1 MKVKFREDATHLK
14 GVEKMEAQVQR
25 YFDDLEAPGR
35 ETQFEAYKNLL
46 NVTKEEVDWAYEVW
60 DKLVQD
66 LKNRDNHSR
75 SRAAQ
80 FLSYLAISDP
90 EKRMLNDF
98 YSLWEVTRDSKFV
111 TARHRLQSIWRV
123 GLAGHEQQELLMNHF
138 TDRFRTCIEEKNYT
152 LIRYDIIQG
161 LRNLYDETKKVD
173 IKQISLELIAT
184 EVDSK
189 YQKKYV
195 TVWRNT

>member
-1 MKVKFREDATHLK
+1 
-14 GVEKMEAQVQR
+14 MEEQVQR
-25 YFDDLEAPGR
+25 YFDDLESPGR
-35 ETQFEAYKNLL
+35 EIQFEAYKNLL
-46 NVTKEEVDWAYEVW
+46 SVTKEEVDWAYEVW
-60 DKLVQD
+60 DKLLQD
-66 LKNRDNHSR
+66 LNDRDNHTR

-98 YSLWEVTRDSKFV
+98 PLLWEVTRDSKFV
-111 TARHRLQSIWRV
+111 TARHSLQSIWRV
-123 GLAGHEQQELLMNHF
+123 GLAGDEQQALLMKHF
-138 TDRFRTCIEEKNYT
+138 IERFRTCIEEKNYT

-173 IKQISLELIAT
+173 IKQISLDLIAT
-184 EVDSK
+184 EEDSK
-189 YQKKYV
+189 YQKKYA